1 MVIRSVPV
9 HPVPA
14 IYDVCAV
21 GNAIVDVISDC
32 DEAFLT
38 THSIV
43 KGSMTL
49 IDEERADYLYKAM
62 GPGIEMS
69 GGSIANSVAGMAALG
84 GTPTYIGKVK
94 DDQFGGIFRHDMR
107 ASGVHY
113 PTPPTKTGPATA
125 RCLIMVTPDAERSM
139 STFLGACV
147 DLSPEDIDR
156 QQVANAQI
164 TFLEGYLF
172 DKPKAQEAFRLAA
185 KIAHDTGRR
194 LALTLSDTFCV
205 DRHRE
210 GFRELIKGE
219 VDILIANEF
228 EMMALYQVPT
238 FEEAMEAARAECSVV
253 AGTRSEKGAVIVSG
267 DETYVIEAEHVPVV
281 VDSTGAGDLFAAGLL
296 YGMTH
301 GQDLPTS
308 GRIGALAAAEVI
320 SHYGPR
326 PQRDIKEMVRA
337 KGIKI

>member
-1 MVIRSVPV
+1 MVIRTLSP

-21 GNAIVDVISDC
+21 GNAIVDIIADC
-32 DEAFLT
+32 EDAFLDSYGIT
-38 THSIV
+38 
-43 KGSMTL
+43 KGAMTL
-49 IDEERADYLYKAM
+49 IDEARADFLYGQI
-62 GPGIEMS
+62 GPAIEMS
-69 GGSIANSVAGMAALG
+69 GGSAANSVAGIAALG

-113 PTPPTKTGPATA
+113 PTKASIDGPATA
-125 RCLIMVTPDAERSM
+125 RSLILVTADAQRSM
-139 STFLGACV
+139 NTYLGACV
-147 DLSPEDIDR
+147 DLSAQDIDA
-156 QQVANAQI
+156 QLVANAQV

-172 DKPKAQEAFRLAA
+172 DKPKAQEAFHVAA
-185 KIAHDTGRR
+185 KISHDAGRR

-205 DRHRE
+205 DRHRD
-210 GFRELIKGE
+210 GFLELVRDE

-228 EMMALYQVPT
+228 ELMSLYQVPT
-238 FEEAMEAARAECSVV
+238 FEEAIAIARTQCSIAV
-253 AGTRSEKGAVIVSG
+253 GTRSEKGAVIACGS
-267 DETYVIEAEHVPVV
+267 DLLMIEAEPVANV
-281 VDSTGAGDLFAAGLL
+281 LDSTGAGDLFAAGLL
-296 YGMTH
+296 FGVTH
-301 GQDLPTS
+301 GQDMATS

-326 PQRDIKEMVRA
+326 PQRDLKEFVRA